1 MVYVKSNRAD
11 IVGKY
16 GSDVVVVAD
25 NDDDNR
31 TTCNNQNGIE
41 SRRGNFMTNRVGIRN
56 EQNVTGAALLAME
69 LVMVLEIVIIA
80 NSHPSTV
87 ITDKQHVT
95 IPFVTHNLAL
105 SDLYQAVPAGTIRG
119 VSKTWDF
126 DW

>member
-16 GSDVVVVAD
+16 GSDVVVVADND

-119 VSKTWDF
+119 VSKT
-126 DW
+126 